1 MKEYLS
7 SNGVKFA
14 YMDITENMFNMKA
27 YLKYRDN
34 RPEFDEIKSQGRLG
48 VPFISINGGEKLI
61 FDEKPDIKELL
72 ED

>member
-14 YMDITENMFNMKA
+14 YMDITENMLNMKT
-27 YLKYRDN
+27 YLKYRDS
-34 RPEFDEIKSQGRLG
+34 RPEFDEIKKQARQG
-48 VPFISINGGEKLI
+48 VPFISINRGEKLI
-61 FDEKPDIKELL
+61 FDERPDIKELL